1 MINKMLGRLEGADVW
16 MGLSLMIFVLFFI
29 GVCVYLYRMSNTY
42 TETMK
47 QVPLQDDSDAHNSF
61 NP

>member
-29 GVCVYLYRMSNTY
+29 GVCVYLYRMSSSY
-42 TETMK
+42 TEAMK
-47 QVPLQDDSDAHNSF
+47 QVPLQEDSDAHNSL
-61 NP
+61 NL

>member
-1 MINKMLGRLEGADVW
+1 

-29 GVCVYLYRMSNTY
+29 GVCLYLCRMSNSY

-47 QVPLQDDSDAHNSF
+47 HVPLQDDADAHNSL
-61 NP
+61 NL

>member
-1 MINKMLGRLEGADVW
+1 
-16 MGLSLMIFVLFFI
+16 
-29 GVCVYLYRMSNTY
+29 MSNTY

-47 QVPLQDDSDAHNSF
+47 HVPLQDDSDAHNSL

>member
-1 MINKMLGRLEGADVW
+1 

-29 GVCVYLYRMSNTY
+29 GVCVYLYRMSNSY

-47 QVPLQDDSDAHNSF
+47 HVPLQDDSDAHNSL
-61 NP
+61 NL

>member
-29 GVCVYLYRMSNTY
+29 GVCIYLCRMSSSY
-42 TETMK
+42 IETMK
-47 QVPLQDDSDAHNSF
+47 HVPLQDDSDAHNSL
-61 NP
+61 NL